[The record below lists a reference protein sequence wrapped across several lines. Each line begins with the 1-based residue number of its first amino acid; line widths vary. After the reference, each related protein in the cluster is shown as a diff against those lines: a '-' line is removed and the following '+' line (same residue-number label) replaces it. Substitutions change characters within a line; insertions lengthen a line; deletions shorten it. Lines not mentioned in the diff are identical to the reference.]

1 MQYRP
6 SPHVTILT
14 PPADG
19 SWNLL
24 MDELATVVDAR
35 PLGHRPTDPDLG
47 VAARMAVTASQ
58 RTPRLEVGLAPRS
71 ESNLYAGFDRIEGV
85 YVATWDELAVGVE
98 VEVLMHL
105 PGGERVSTLGRVE
118 WTRAACDAGGPGV
131 GVRFVG
137 LNERGARLLAR
148 FAAKREPGFF
158 V

>member
-24 MDELATVVDAR
+24 MEDLATAVDAR
-35 PLGHRPTDPDLG
+35 PLGHRQTDPDLSL
-47 VAARMAVTASQ
+47 AARMAVKAAAGTS
-58 RTPRLEVGLAPRS
+58 RLEVGLAPRS

-85 YVATWDELAVGVE
+85 YVATWDALEVGAE
-98 VEVLMHL
+98 VEVAVHL
-105 PGGERVSTLGRVE
+105 PGGDRVSTLGRIE
-118 WTRAACDAGGPGV
+118 WTRDVCGDGGPGV

-137 LNERGARLLAR
+137 LNEREARLLER
-148 FAAKREPGFF
+148 FAAHREPMFF